1 MRSVPVVSLV
11 IPSLLFLV
19 LAVSASTPLQPEGIE
34 PPQSE
39 KEYQKE
45 FASKVDGKVEV
56 RMGDGTRCDVVTKTH
71 AIEVDFGHKW
81 AEAIGQSLHY
91 AFQSNKKAGI
101 ALILKTKK
109 DYRYLIRL
117 KSVIKHYELPIEVWP
132 VYGYRR

>member
-1 MRSVPVVSLV
+1 MTRL
-11 IPSLLFLV
+11 IPYLLFSV
-19 LAVSASTPLQPEGIE
+19 LAVSASTPLQPKRIE
-34 PPQSE
+34 PPRPE

-45 FASKVDGKVEV
+45 FAAKVGGKIEV
-56 RMGDGTRCDVVTKTH
+56 RMGDGTRCDVVTETH

-81 AEAIGQSLHY
+81 AEAVGQSLHY

-132 VYGYRR
+132 VYGYWR

>member
-1 MRSVPVVSLV
+1 MK
-11 IPSLLFLV
+11 LLLPILML
-19 LAVSASTPLQPEGIE
+19 LAALPLTGRL
-34 PPQSE
+34 QSE
-39 KEYQKE
+39 RAYQE
-45 FASKVDGKVEV
+45 WFAKKVNGKLEV
-56 RMGDGTRCDVVTKTH
+56 VMGDGTRCDVVTETH
-71 AIEVDFGHKW
+71 AIEVDFGYKW